1 MTRLANR
8 ELQCRLQSCLQA
20 VLDLEPELMNHGMGK
35 LMINEFEVL
44 RNLID
49 RLSAIAVV
57 EQEVR
62 KVEEA
67 TSVFLDELQ
76 IPFKGVHSF
85 RGGLLQ

>member
-1 MTRLANR
+1 MTRLASR

-20 VLDLEPELMNHGMGK
+20 VLDLEPELMNHGMGT
-35 LMINEFEVL
+35 LMIDEFEVL
-44 RNLID
+44 RELID

-67 TSVFLDELQ
+67 TSIFLDELQ
-76 IPFKGVHSF
+76 IPLKDLHSF
-85 RGGLLQ
+85 RSGLLQ